1 MKDTNSII
9 KNSVYLDSEREIN
22 PDHKAPII
30 INESEIDKELI
41 NIEYERIT
49 NNINQFKK
57 LRNQYLNLLISIVNN
72 IDNEQ
77 DIIELKDIK
86 ALSDLIESL
95 YIFNETITE
104 EKNKLLNN

>member
-1 MKDTNSII
+1 MKDTNIII

-22 PDHKAPII
+22 PDHKDTII
-30 INESEIDKELI
+30 CEREIDKELI
-41 NIEYERIT
+41 NIKHERAT

-77 DIIELKDIK
+77 DIIELRHIK

-95 YIFNETITE
+95 YIFNETISE